1 MLGKTFTG
9 SEGDNSYIL
18 FCCFFTVISMTIIMS
33 DFIRR
38 RVSFSSM
45 ELLFLLSPIAFITLF
60 YMESPSSLQATK
72 MFQQYII
79 WVIPAIA
86 IGIYLEKERN
96 IEKMI
101 KPMFFF
107 CLLMLIGL
115 VRTWIFGLTK
125 ALLENETSGESYQ
138 AASYTSALCY
148 SVFLYICLYKSYIP
162 FRISKYWLLLI
173 PLMLLCI
180 IIIFLTGGRGGM
192 VMALSATSILIYY
205 YERKNKISIKT
216 KIIITLS
223 LVFGIICLLY
233 IINTNPIL
241 SETSQR
247 VFSYITED
255 GIDMSKTS
263 HRDEAYLK
271 AWKNISLSPMFGHG
285 IFKYFDVNGNYP
297 HNIILEILL
306 QGGLIFL
313 SLFLGTGLLYFRK
326 LYRMLK
332 ISNKNVFFLIFFF
345 TPLVSLLFSGT
356 YIGSGL
362 FWFCLAYVANYKL
375 NKRKMTPITETA

>member
-1 MLGKTFTG
+1 
-9 SEGDNSYIL
+9 
-18 FCCFFTVISMTIIMS
+18 
-33 DFIRR
+33 
-38 RVSFSSM
+38 
-45 ELLFLLSPIAFITLF
+45 
-60 YMESPSSLQATK
+60 
-72 MFQQYII
+72 
-79 WVIPAIA
+79 
-86 IGIYLEKERN
+86 
-96 IEKMI
+96 
-101 KPMFFF
+101 MFFF